1 MHLWTKFS
9 KNHFT
14 FIFKSCTGST
24 RFTIKNKSGR
34 FNTKQEKFQFKVV
47 TENAQLIYEVFRPKS
62 VLFIR
67 VTTYVSDL
75 FPGNLINPIIF

>member
-1 MHLWTKFS
+1 MYLRTKFS

-47 TENAQLIYEVFRPKS
+47 TENAQLIYEVFRPN
-62 VLFIR
+62 LFCLFELLPMYP
-67 VTTYVSDL
+67 TY
-75 FPGNLINPIIF
+75 FQGI